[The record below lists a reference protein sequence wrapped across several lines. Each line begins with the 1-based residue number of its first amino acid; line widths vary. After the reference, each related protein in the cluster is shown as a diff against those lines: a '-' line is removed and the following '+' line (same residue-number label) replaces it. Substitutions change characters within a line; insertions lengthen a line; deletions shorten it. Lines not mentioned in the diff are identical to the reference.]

1 MGTVYTIYED
11 ESKDNSFVCEPID
24 TEWNLPLDNFTVEFW
39 FWMNGFD
46 VNNQSVIDC
55 DAFYIRLGN
64 TQMITSAQMQI
75 NIWTVGGSTINVTS
89 PHLLSRRIHGL
100 T

>member
-1 MGTVYTIYED
+1 MR
-11 ESKDNSFVCEPID
+11 SKDNSFVCEPID

-64 TQMITSAQMQI
+64 TQMITSAQKMCIRDRYVVVQRQYRYF
-75 NIWTVGGSTINVTS
+75 
-89 PHLLSRRIHGL
+89 HQ
-100 T
+100 